1 MAITRVGQLTAE
13 NRNLAALSQVRGS
26 NMPTI
31 SATQAKTGGFSYRFE
46 STTDPSGLLV
56 TATNAMRAGV
66 WVHHNSHNAG
76 NSQAVILGF
85 FRSTSLTTG
94 DYVCYDATTGNLQL
108 YVANVLQDSV
118 SAVSVGFDVVATW
131 YHIGM
136 TIKTGGS
143 GFVSVYLNSEQIL
156 TFSGSVAATIIYAVF
171 GGRTNAAS
179 GGWAIYAYFD
189 DFYVDDTSAEV
200 DAAPDMFRYD
210 YVTTSGA
217 GANAAWTGFSG
228 ANYLNVDE
236 APPDDDTTYNRAIAT
251 ALKDTFA
258 MGNITVPADHRIN
271 AVIPMQVVKRENAS
285 VSSQI
290 RLHAFDGALYANG
303 ADQLPGTMYGEL
315 FAYMLTQPDATD
327 WDQTDFNAMQFGY
340 ESRGIY

>member
-1 MAITRVGQLTAE
+1 MTITRVGQLTAE

-26 NMPTI
+26 TMPTI

-56 TATNAMRAGV
+56 ASTNAMRAGV
-66 WVHHNSHNAG
+66 WVYHNSHNGG
-76 NSQAVILGF
+76 NAQGVILGF
-85 FRSTSLTTG
+85 FRSTALATG
-94 DYVCYDATTGNLQL
+94 DYVCYDATTGDLQL
-108 YVANVLQDSV
+108 YIANVLQDSV
-118 SAVSVGFDVVATW
+118 DAASVGFDAVATW
-131 YHIGM
+131 FHVGM

-156 TFSGSVAATIIYAVF
+156 TYSGSVAASIIYAVC
-171 GGRTNAAS
+171 GGRTSVAS
-179 GGWAIYAYFD
+179 GGWATYAYFD
-189 DFYVDDTSAEV
+189 DFYADDTTAEV
-200 DAAPDMFRYD
+200 DAAPPQYRYD

-258 MGNITVPADHRIN
+258 TANITIPADHRIN

-290 RLHAFDGALYANG
+290 RLHAFDGAIYADG
-303 ADQLPGTMYGEL
+303 TDRLPGTTYAEL
-315 FAYMLTQPDATD
+315 FEYMLTQPDATD
-327 WDQTDFNAMQFGY
+327 WNEIDTNAMQFGY
-340 ESRGIY
+340 ESRGVF